1 MKKIIFDATVL
12 VDGDDLKEE
21 RRGIYFVAKN
31 LLLEMCRQHK
41 GEIVLFASGC
51 KMAGLPKVI
60 ADLHLSVKSYRS
72 VPVFGKMLHKVT
84 TFCRKKRMQPD
95 CNGILKS
102 FYSLVIFILVAF
114 SSIYFS
120 CLNMGCKYG
129 EDTVFFSPRTSAPWF
144 INRQKTVKKY
154 IVLHDL
160 IPVLF
165 KNSPEMLKWGW
176 FSYLLRTLNGNDFY
190 FAISEN
196 TKKDYCEYC
205 KKINPSHIKIIHW
218 AADKDFFPQKNLDA
232 RIRLNNKYGI
242 PADKFY
248 VFAIGGQD
256 PRKNAARI
264 IRSFIAFKEKNKI
277 DNLVLVVS
285 GCRENKDDGAIFYR
299 SYIDGKDLPLL
310 YSNAEWFVFTS
321 QYEGFGLPP
330 LEAMQ
335 CGCPVIASNNS
346 SIPEVVGDAGLL
358 IDWNSDEQHIDAFEK
373 YYFDESLRNENRNKG
388 LSRVG
393 IFSWE
398 KTMAEI
404 VSVMN
409 GDA

>member
-31 LLLEMCRQHK
+31 LLLEMCRQNK
-41 GEIVLFASGC
+41 QEIVLYASGC

-60 ADLHLSVKSYRS
+60 DNLNLSVKLYRP
-72 VPVFGKMLHKVT
+72 VPVLAKTMHKTVA
-84 TFCRKKRMQPD
+84 FCRKKRMLPD
-95 CNGILKS
+95 YNGILKF
-102 FYSLVIFILVAF
+102 FYSLVIFVLTAF
-114 SSIYFS
+114 GSIYFS

-165 KNSPEMLKWGW
+165 KCSPEMLKWGW
-176 FSYLLRTLNGNDFY
+176 FAYLLRTLNGNDFY

-205 KKINPSHIKIIHW
+205 KKIDPSHIKIIHW
-218 AADKDFFPQKNLDA
+218 AAGNEFFPQKDFDM
-232 RIRLNNKYGI
+232 RIKLKNKYGI
-242 PADKFY
+242 PTDKLY
-248 VFAIGGQD
+248 VFACGGQD
-256 PRKNAARI
+256 PRKNVARI
-264 IRSFIAFKEKNKI
+264 VRTFTAFKEKNKI
-277 DNLVLVVS
+277 DDLFLVVS
-285 GCRENKDDGAIFYR
+285 GCQENKDDGFVLYR
-299 SYIDGKDLPLL
+299 SYIDDMDLPLL

-335 CGCPVIASNNS
+335 CGCPVIVGNNS
-346 SIPEVVGDAGLL
+346 SLPEVVGDAGLL
-358 IDWNSDEQHIDAFEK
+358 IDWDNDGQHVNAYEK
-373 YYFDESLRNENRNKG
+373 YYFDEKLRDDNRRKG
-388 LSRVG
+388 LERAKL
-393 IFSWE
+393 FSWE
-398 KTMAEI
+398 KTVKGILLAINE
-404 VSVMN
+404 
-409 GDA
+409 GC